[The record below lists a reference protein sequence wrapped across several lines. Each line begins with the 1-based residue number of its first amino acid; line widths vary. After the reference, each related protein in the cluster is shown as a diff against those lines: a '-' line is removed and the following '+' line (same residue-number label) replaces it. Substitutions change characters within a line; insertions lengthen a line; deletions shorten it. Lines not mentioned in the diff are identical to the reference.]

1 MSTVWE
7 CLFTLTITAG
17 CYGNMIVC
25 IIQLSTYSET
35 SFNEHLPIAA
45 ISLAQPLMVRV
56 TLVLWEQKMLPGV
69 GNSHRILLTSKED
82 YTYL

>member
-45 ISLAQPLMVRV
+45 ISLAQPLTNGKSDTDFV
-56 TLVLWEQKMLPGV
+56 
-69 GNSHRILLTSKED
+69 
-82 YTYL
+82 